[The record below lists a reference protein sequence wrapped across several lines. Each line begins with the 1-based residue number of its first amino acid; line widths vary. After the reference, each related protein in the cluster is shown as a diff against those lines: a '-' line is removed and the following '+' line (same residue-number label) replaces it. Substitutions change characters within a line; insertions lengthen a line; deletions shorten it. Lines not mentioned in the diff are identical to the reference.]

1 MLVIQSLMQQK
12 FMAMILCLALMLP
25 PPITEEGLEKAYP
38 YHKSGI
44 YTYQIVNQQE
54 KQITLCNI
62 ESTESRIVIP
72 TELDGYQVYA
82 LGDAKEEY
90 EGDIAGEIPNAME
103 GIRNTVEEL
112 VIPSSVKRVYEH
124 AFLDCMKLQNVVLP
138 EGIYLHC
145 GSFSG
150 CNSWDD
156 IVLPMNASI
165 EDGAL
170 PAIDLH
176 TVEIGC
182 ILHAEDLFRGKIQ
195 KLIITPNT
203 VSEINA
209 AAGWFYVTAKEVIAP
224 VNLKELAFNEV
235 YGDCRAEKVYV
246 NGKNTK
252 VEANRLYNGGQLQ
265 GTVTFGEIYTVDKAK
280 AISFAKKEKV
290 TYHVKKTEV
299 VTKVTSKKQKKN
311 FVHQWKKA
319 KTTVTSFQYKAK
331 KKKWKK
337 STKNVPT
344 VYEVYGKKTK
354 KGKYQL
360 LDTTKKT
367 KVKTTCKY
375 VKVKPVKTW

>member
-1 MLVIQSLMQQK
+1 MLIIQSLMQQK

-25 PPITEEGLEKAYP
+25 LPFTDEGLEKAYP

-62 ESTESRIVIP
+62 ESTEGRIVIP

-112 VIPSSVKRVYEH
+112 IIPSSVKRVYEH
-124 AFLDCMKLQNVVLP
+124 AFLDCLKLRNVVLP
-138 EGIYLHC
+138 EGIYLHS
-145 GSFSG
+145 GSFVG
-150 CNSWDD
+150 CSNWDD
-156 IVLPMNASI
+156 IVLPVNASF
-165 EDGAL
+165 EDNSL
-170 PAIDLH
+170 PIDIN

-182 ILHAEDLFRGKIQ
+182 HIHADDLFDGVIQ
-195 KLIITPNT
+195 KITITPNS
-203 VSEINA
+203 VSTINV

-290 TYHVKKTEV
+290 TYHVKKIEA

-311 FVHQWKKA
+311 FVHKWKKA
-319 KTTVTSFQYKAK
+319 KTTVTSFQYKEK

-337 STKNVPT
+337 STKNAPT

-354 KGKYQL
+354 KVKYQL
-360 LDTTKKT
+360 LTTTKKT
-367 KVKTTCKY
+367 KWKTTYKY